1 MQATQSWS
9 VFWCIIA
16 VILLVTTFGLVGMLC
31 FILTVA
37 VFIGGIV
44 AMFCQQC
51 KHNTE
56 VRLYCMH
63 SELQKHK
70 NREIQK
76 ALLKANEWA
85 HFENETR
92 LTGSASIDDSMKEC
106 LEYVMRDYVKYWY
119 NDLSD
124 DEEFLQSFEKTLHE
138 VVRIISTRA
147 KNIDWQTYL
156 TTKLVDDFASHVRL
170 YRKAQEKI
178 TKLQEVSQAWKQR
191 ITAMKG
197 TDSSSES
204 QDSVSISSN
213 TSQQSKQLNNNE
225 PNKTGGQT
233 IIDVFFECEINVEKV
248 CRELVSCDKDKQMDY
263 FQDVSEVVL
272 YLLLPAKELH
282 CRPLKALLKEV
293 LVQGIFTPILQLY
306 SDPDYLNQYMNWLIS
321 DNCIT
326 SEAFLVVV
334 RHSPV
339 VGELQATR
347 DITDEEI
354 ARTRARDDVGDDP
367 DVKQQLSSMEYV
379 RNLCE
384 NRINKL
390 QRGEM
395 GYENDIGGID
405 SLMADKSS
413 NLYNLPLSTTL
424 RNNIALQFF
433 IDFMQTVDGQAYLF
447 FWLTVDGYRAS
458 AEQQLNAV
466 KIQQLSGQLKGTP
479 DMEMLRVIG
488 RNIYEQY
495 LSKNASPRVD
505 LDSATDKEIL
515 RRLSNEEPS
524 PNVFDELQK
533 KVFQTMQ
540 RDEKL
545 YPAFMKSPLYIKL
558 LAELDLLREPSNQSE
573 SSVNGSISSAS
584 MDDLTTENE
593 ESGSKFKAVIT
604 QTGICNEHG
613 KSYALFAINVARYWS
628 VANGITKQEKWD
640 TFRRFSEFS
649 DLHQSLKENGSNLG
663 NLRLP
668 SKTIF
673 KDLNEEFLEKRRAEL
688 NSYLK
693 SVLSM
698 EHPPR
703 AMESIHT
710 FLDAKAYQKNNR
722 TLKKKVDSVM
732 RNSVRS
738 VTNFVMQAPD
748 NLLDG
753 IHKASDKV
761 SGGIHR
767 ISIRKNGT
775 DTHINDDGLLFDD
788 CRVSE
793 QIEANIEG
801 NIPLRIVLLLM
812 DEVFD
817 LKHRNQWLRRQIV
830 AALQQLVRAV
840 FGDRMNRKIIEYVDN
855 AVAPEQVVDYICKFR
870 DSFWPGGIL
879 AEKAPERD
887 MAVRMRTRVLTKS
900 KLLGAIPDELRP
912 LVGTETSRR
921 GMMRVFE
928 LFQHPELNT
937 RLFIVL
943 MEGVMQRLFPSNRF
957 KELFEKFHSNS
968 PKMRARKR
976 ERMSRRP
983 LIKGNGTKRTV
994 RSRR

>member
-1 MQATQSWS
+1 MGNPSQSWS
-9 VFWCIIA
+9 VFWSIIA
-16 VILLVTTFGLVGMLC
+16 MILLFTTLGPTGIICFTLSVT
-31 FILTVA
+31 
-37 VFIGGIV
+37 VFIGGII

-63 SELQKHK
+63 SELQKRK
-70 NREIQK
+70 SPGIQK
-76 ALLKANEWA
+76 VLLKANDWA
-85 HFENETR
+85 QFDSETR
-92 LTGSASIDDSMKEC
+92 LTGSASIDESLKEC
-106 LEYVMRDYVKYWY
+106 LEYVMRDYVQYWY

-124 DEEFLQSFEKTLHE
+124 DEEFLHSFEKTLNV

-170 YRKAQEKI
+170 YRKAQDKI
-178 TKLQEVSQAWKQR
+178 TKLREVSNAWKQR
-191 ITAMKG
+191 VNAMKG

-204 QDSVSISSN
+204 QDNISISSN
-213 TSQQSKQLNNNE
+213 ASQQNLKQLNNNE
-225 PNKTGGQT
+225 PHKDGGQT

-248 CRELVSCDKDKQMDY
+248 CRELVSCDKDKQMNY
-263 FQDVSEVVL
+263 FQDVSEVFL

-293 LVQGIFTPILQLY
+293 LVQGIFTPILRLY
-306 SDPDYLNQYMNWLIS
+306 SDPDYLNQYINWLIS
-321 DNCIT
+321 DNCLT

-334 RHSPV
+334 RHSPE

-367 DVKQQLSSMEYV
+367 VVKQQLSSMAYV

-395 GYENDIGGID
+395 GYENDFEGIE

-413 NLYNLPLSTTL
+413 NLYNLPLRTTL

-433 IDFMQTVDGQAYLF
+433 IDFMQSVDGQAYLF

-466 KIQQLSGQLKGTP
+466 KIQQLSGQMKGTP

-505 LDSATDKEIL
+505 LDPATDKEIL

-533 KVFQTMQ
+533 KVFQIMQ

-545 YPAFMKSPLYIKL
+545 YPAFKKTPLYIKL
-558 LAELDLLREPSNQSE
+558 LAELDLLREPSNQSVDE
-573 SSVNGSISSAS
+573 SSANGSISSAS
-584 MDDLTTENE
+584 IDDLTTENE
-593 ESGSKFKAVIT
+593 ESGSKFKAIIT

-613 KSYALFAINVARYWS
+613 KSYALFAISVMRYWPAS
-628 VANGITKQEKWD
+628 DRITKHEKWD

-663 NLRLP
+663 NLKLP

-693 SVLSM
+693 TVLSM
-698 EHPPR
+698 DHPPR
-703 AMESIHT
+703 ALESIHT

-722 TLKKKVDSVM
+722 TLKKKV
-732 RNSVRS
+732 
-738 VTNFVMQAPD
+738 
-748 NLLDG
+748 
-753 IHKASDKV
+753 
-761 SGGIHR
+761 
-767 ISIRKNGT
+767 
-775 DTHINDDGLLFDD
+775 
-788 CRVSE
+788 CYE
-793 QIEANIEG
+793 
-801 NIPLRIVLLLM
+801 
-812 DEVFD
+812 
-817 LKHRNQWLRRQIV
+817 
-830 AALQQLVRAV
+830 
-840 FGDRMNRKIIEYVDN
+840 
-855 AVAPEQVVDYICKFR
+855 
-870 DSFWPGGIL
+870 
-879 AEKAPERD
+879 
-887 MAVRMRTRVLTKS
+887 
-900 KLLGAIPDELRP
+900 
-912 LVGTETSRR
+912 
-921 GMMRVFE
+921 
-928 LFQHPELNT
+928 
-937 RLFIVL
+937 
-943 MEGVMQRLFPSNRF
+943 
-957 KELFEKFHSNS
+957 
-968 PKMRARKR
+968 
-976 ERMSRRP
+976 
-983 LIKGNGTKRTV
+983 
-994 RSRR
+994 